1 MEIKLDKKDSALTIT
16 LTERLDT
23 VTSPDLEAVLQ
34 KELDGITDLT
44 FDFDELDY
52 ISSAGLRVLLSTQ
65 KKMLKQ
71 GEMRI
76 INASPVIME
85 IFEVTGFFD
94 AIDIKAK

>member
-1 MEIKLDKKDSALTIT
+1 MEIKLDKKDSALTIK

-23 VTSPDLEAVLQ
+23 VTSPDLEAFLQ

-85 IFEVTGFFD
+85 IFEVTGFSD

>member
-1 MEIKLDKKDSALTIT
+1 MEIKLDKKDSALTIK

>member
-44 FDFDELDY
+44 FDFDQLDY

-85 IFEVTGFFD
+85 IFEVTGFSS
-94 AIDIKAK
+94 IIEIR

>member
-1 MEIKLDKKDSALTIT
+1 MEIKLDKKDSALTIK

-85 IFEVTGFFD
+85 IFEVTGFSD

>member
-44 FDFDELDY
+44 FDFDQLDY

-85 IFEVTGFFD
+85 IFEVTGFSE
-94 AIDIKAK
+94 ILTIE